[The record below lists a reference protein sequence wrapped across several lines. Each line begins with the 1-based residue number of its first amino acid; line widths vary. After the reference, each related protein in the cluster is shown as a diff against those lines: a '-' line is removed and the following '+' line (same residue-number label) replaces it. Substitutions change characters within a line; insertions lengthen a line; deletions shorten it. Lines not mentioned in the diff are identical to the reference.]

1 MKYLY
6 ENAWLIVLV
15 LAAVALLVL
24 LFKMWRARK
33 QCEKLE
39 RDKCGLWRY
48 HRQTQFRR
56 QEAFGSKLRKVTRVY
71 QQAELKEKSADVA
84 SGKDGSAKVIAVIQ
98 FKGDLRAKEHTALA
112 SLVDELEVNAESL
125 AEVVVCVNSTGGMIA
140 QYGHAFSQM
149 ERIRRLGVALTVCID
164 VVAASGGYLMSI
176 PGTKIIA
183 APFAIIGSIGVV
195 AFVPN
200 IRKFLTNINIEPRTF
215 TAGRYKRTVTLTDN
229 ATSEE
234 VAHFTAQLETIHSMF
249 SAAVGKY
256 RTQVNV
262 ETVATGEHWT
272 AQESVEKNL
281 GLVDELGTAHE
292 YLLKRNR
299 EHALVHISQ
308 RQSFW
313 EDGIGLFISTIAGEI
328 EARFAARR
336 LPF

>member
-149 ERIRRLGVALTVCID
+149 ER
-164 VVAASGGYLMSI
+164 
-176 PGTKIIA
+176 
-183 APFAIIGSIGVV
+183 
-195 AFVPN
+195 
-200 IRKFLTNINIEPRTF
+200 
-215 TAGRYKRTVTLTDN
+215 
-229 ATSEE
+229 
-234 VAHFTAQLETIHSMF
+234 
-249 SAAVGKY
+249 
-256 RTQVNV
+256 
-262 ETVATGEHWT
+262 
-272 AQESVEKNL
+272 
-281 GLVDELGTAHE
+281 
-292 YLLKRNR
+292 
-299 EHALVHISQ
+299 
-308 RQSFW
+308 
-313 EDGIGLFISTIAGEI
+313 
-328 EARFAARR
+328 
-336 LPF
+336 